1 MLHFVLFFFFSF
13 QTRFS
18 AATSTRNVEAFLEKT
33 AIAYR
38 QNVAFFLEFGWH
50 AIAVFSKNAT
60 TLRVLEHGDIATVPW
75 DINRVS
81 PI

>member
-1 MLHFVLFFFFSF
+1 MVLC
-13 QTRFS
+13 TRHS
-18 AATSTRNVEAFLEKT
+18 YTRNVEAFLEKT

-60 TLRVLEHGDIATVPW
+60 TLRVDNIHCAVGAQYLCHEYHTVR
-75 DINRVS
+75 I
-81 PI
+81 IIFICA